1 MQEGVQLMY
10 SEEQLRGGSKN
21 VNHIPQFT
29 VCMFRSYIHVQCT
42 SFLCYTYVPVIH
54 FHNHA

>member
-10 SEEQLRGGSKN
+10 SEEQLGGGSKN

-29 VCMFRSYIHVQCT
+29 VCMFRSYIHVLV
-42 SFLCYTYVPVIH
+42 F
-54 FHNHA
+54 